1 MDWRKLTQDIEALE
15 QSSTEERAARLGALT
30 TDDAAGAFI
39 TGYFER
45 RRRQQSFMQT
55 SVEADDDDALERLED
70 GARIGVWRVERFIAA
85 GGMGQVYEAMRADG
99 LYDQRV
105 ALKVLSAG
113 NADWLE
119 RFAAERRRLATLDH
133 PGISRIIDGGTG
145 ADDRPF
151 MAIEYVE
158 GVPIDVFIDRHR
170 SARREVLWLVQ
181 QLCAAVT
188 HAHGKLILHRDLKPS
203 NVLVDASGQVRLI
216 DFGVS
221 SLIENDRWGGQG
233 PMTLAYA
240 APEQLRGEPPAVATD
255 IFSLGVV
262 LHRLLVGREPE
273 RQADGGVAVDAA
285 AVANADL
292 AAILARATATHT
304 GDRYVS
310 ADALADDLAAV
321 LNRRP
326 VAARDGGRLYVLG
339 KAIRRNAVAYVLAT
353 GLFVALSLG
362 LAGSLVLTQRATEA
376 RDRAQFFLTEAR
388 STAAIETTYRD
399 ILDRVFSTEADSERI
414 KAVMLARATEAYD
427 SRDEDP
433 AQAAQ
438 IALVVGT
445 HFSSAYDYETA
456 RQVLEPWIEAG
467 YGTPE
472 HIRSGKMWL
481 ADIYSNR
488 GEFEKALALLRDIEP
503 SFDDPNR
510 YLSGEHLQFAFEL
523 AYSTEDPGDEAKAM
537 RLMSEAIA
545 NDTGVD
551 PNRLLTV
558 LHFQQYLQK
567 QSGDFEAAY
576 ETLKRA
582 AALYQDNP
590 LLDHSGWGTIHIYLA
605 AYEFYLQRDYA
616 KAEAIVE
623 QVIAWGDD
631 NGSPDDQ
638 AYRFK
643 AELLARRGEFERARA
658 FMDQAFETEMQYFGT
673 AEFSLYGR
681 IELLAGMGAFDEAE
695 ALVTS
700 VVQAAESA
708 DPEPAYHTRFA
719 LAAAYLALQRDGA
732 AAASEVLAR
741 YGFTRERAQ
750 IDPARMYR
758 LEELEAQGVVA
769 PGV

>member
-55 SVEADDDDALERLED
+55 SSDAEDSDALERLEH
-70 GARIGVWRVERFIAA
+70 GERIGVWRVERFIAA

-119 RFAAERRRLATLDH
+119 RFAAERQRLATLDH

-145 ADDRPF
+145 TNDRPY

-158 GVPIDVFIDRHR
+158 GVPIDVFIDRHG
-170 SARREVLWLVQ
+170 SARRDVLILMQ
-181 QLCAAVT
+181 HLCAAVT

-221 SLIENDRWGGQG
+221 SLIEDDRWGGQG

-240 APEQLRGEPPAVATD
+240 APEQLRGELPAVATD

-273 RQADGGVAVDAA
+273 RQADGGVAVDTT
-285 AVANADL
+285 AVADADL
-292 AAILARATATHT
+292 VAILARATATHP

-321 LNRRP
+321 LNRHP
-326 VAARDGGRLYVLG
+326 VAARNGGRLYVLG
-339 KAIRRNAVAYVLAT
+339 KAIRRNTAAYVLAT
-353 GLFVALSLG
+353 GLFIALSLG
-362 LAGSLVLTQRATEA
+362 LVGSLLLTQRATEA

-388 STAAIETTYRD
+388 STAAIEATYRD

-414 KAVMLARATEAYD
+414 KAVMLARAAEAYE
-427 SRDEDP
+427 SRSKDP

-445 HFSSAYDYETA
+445 HFSNAYDIETA

-472 HIRSGKMWL
+472 HIRTGKMWL
-481 ADIYSNR
+481 ADVYSNR
-488 GEFEKALALLRDIEP
+488 GDFDKALALLRSLEP

-545 NDTGVD
+545 TDSGND

-567 QSGDFEAAY
+567 QSGDFAAAY
-576 ETLKRA
+576 ETLKQA
-582 AALYQDNP
+582 AALYEDNP
-590 LLDHSGWGTIHIYLA
+590 LLDHSGWGTIQIYLA
-605 AYEFYLQRDYA
+605 NYEFYLQRDFA

-623 QVIAWGDD
+623 QVISWGEE

-638 AYRFK
+638 AFRFK
-643 AELLARRGEFERARA
+643 AELLARRGEFEQART
-658 FMDQAFETEMQYFGT
+658 FMDKAFETEMQYFGT

-681 IELLAGMGAFDEAE
+681 IELLAGMGAFDEAQ

-700 VVQAAESA
+700 VVEAAEAA
-708 DPEPAYHTRFA
+708 DPEPAYHTRLA

-732 AAASEVLAR
+732 AAASEVLVR
-741 YGFTRERAQ
+741 YGFTRERAR

-758 LEELEAQGVVA
+758 LEVLEAEGVIA
-769 PGV
+769 PDA